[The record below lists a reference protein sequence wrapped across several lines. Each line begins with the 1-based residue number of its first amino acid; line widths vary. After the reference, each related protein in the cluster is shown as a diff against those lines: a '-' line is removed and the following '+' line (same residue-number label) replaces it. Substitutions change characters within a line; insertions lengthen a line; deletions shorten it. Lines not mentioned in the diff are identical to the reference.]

1 MTMKYQDAL
10 TYLEGLI
17 RFGIKLDLDR
27 FRMLCERV
35 GNPQDRFKSI
45 HVGGTNGKGSTTT
58 MAASILRAADYK
70 VGTYLSP
77 YVHDVRERI
86 QVNGA
91 MIGKKDF
98 AAIMESIIP
107 HLEAV
112 AATDAGQPTEF
123 EAKTLMAFLHF
134 AQRNVDFAC
143 IEVGMGGRFDATNVL
158 DPIVS
163 VITNVSLDHTER
175 LGDTVEKIAFEKAGI
190 IKPGRPVVTAAEG
203 AAWRVIYHT
212 ACERKAPI
220 VRVRETGERPCDERA
235 QVVTWK
241 SNRQGLLTVDTPKRV
256 HERLRLGLPGAFQ
269 YANAACAVAAI
280 EFVQESGFPVAEE
293 AFRRG
298 LADVRIPG
306 RLEILRRKPT
316 LVIDGA
322 HNPDAAKRLAEAIRT
337 EFQYRRLIL
346 VVGML
351 STHSAEDFLAQVGP
365 LADHII
371 ATAPAWPLARPAQD
385 LAREAARFCP
395 KVTEAMPVQAA
406 VDAALAEAGENDLVL
421 VTGSFYT
428 IGEVAAVNS
437 EQ

>member
-1 MTMKYQDAL
+1 MKYEDAL
-10 TYLEGLI
+10 AYLESLI

-35 GNPQDRFKSI
+35 GSPQNRFKSI
-45 HVGGTNGKGSTTT
+45 HIGGTNGKGSTTT
-58 MAASILRAADYK
+58 MAASILRAAGYK

-77 YVHDVRERI
+77 YVHDVRERV
-86 QVNGA
+86 QVNGK
-91 MIGKKDF
+91 MIPQGDF
-98 AAIMESIIP
+98 ASIMESIIP
-107 HLEAV
+107 DLGAV
-112 AATDAGQPTEF
+112 AATEAGQPTEF
-123 EAKTLMAFLHF
+123 EAKTLMAFLYF
-134 AQRNVDFAC
+134 AQQNVDFAC

-163 VITNVSLDHTER
+163 VITNVSLDHMDR

-190 IKPGRPVVTAAEG
+190 VKPGRPVVTAAG
-203 AAWRVIYHT
+203 DDAWRVIYN
-212 ACERKAPI
+212 AAIERKAPI
-220 VRVRETGERPCDERA
+220 VCVRPAGDKPCDERA
-235 QVVTWK
+235 QAVTWK
-241 SNRQGLLTVDTPKRV
+241 SDEQGFLTVDTPKRV

-269 YANAACAVAAI
+269 CANAACAVAAV
-280 EFVQESGFPVAEE
+280 EFVQESGFPVSEE

-298 LADVRIPG
+298 LAEARIAG
-306 RLEILRRKPT
+306 RLETLRRKPT

-322 HNPDAAKRLAEAIRT
+322 HNPDAAKQLAEAIRT

-371 ATAPAWPLARPAQD
+371 ATAPAWPLARSVEE

-395 KVTEAMPVQAA
+395 KVTEAMPVHAA

-428 IGEVAAVNS
+428 IGEVVAVNG